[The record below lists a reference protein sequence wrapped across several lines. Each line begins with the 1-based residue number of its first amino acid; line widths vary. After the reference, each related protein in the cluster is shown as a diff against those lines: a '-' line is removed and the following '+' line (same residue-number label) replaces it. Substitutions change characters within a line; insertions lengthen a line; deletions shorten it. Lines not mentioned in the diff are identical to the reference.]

1 MSVTLAA
8 VVVAVGILDRLVG
21 EPHARFH
28 PVAWFGR
35 LVALVDR
42 AWGTPRLVGGL
53 AALGFPLVAAT
64 VAGGTVA
71 AAGRLGPIP
80 AAAVAVGVLFS
91 STSLRLLTA
100 TAREVVDRAET
111 DLPRA
116 REELRALAGREA
128 SELSPEL
135 IRSAA
140 VESAA
145 ENLADGLIAPLSAF
159 GLAALAAPLAG
170 WPTLPIAAAAAA
182 WVKAVNTMDS
192 MVGYRSKPV
201 GWASARL
208 DDLVM
213 WLPARLTALLIA
225 AAAGSPDPLFTGRRW
240 ARVPDSPNS
249 GWPMAALAAAVG
261 VRLEKP
267 GTYTLNSM
275 ADLPTARDAHRGI
288 GIVDRAGLLALGGWA
303 VVLFA

>member
-8 VVVAVGILDRLVG
+8 VVVAVGLLDRLVG
-21 EPHARFH
+21 EPPARLH

-35 LVALVDR
+35 LVARVDR
-42 AWGTPRLVGGL
+42 PWGAPRLAGGV
-53 AALGFPLVAAT
+53 AALVLPLCAAA
-64 VAGGTVA
+64 VAGGAVA
-71 AAGRLGPIP
+71 AAGRLGPIA
-80 AAAVAVGVLFS
+80 AAAVAVGVVFS
-91 STSLRLLTA
+91 STSLRLLVS
-100 TAREVVDRAET
+100 TAREVVDRADT

-116 REELRALAGREA
+116 RDELRALAGRDA
-128 SELSPEL
+128 SDLSPAL
-135 IRSAA
+135 VRSAA

-145 ENLADGLIAPLSAF
+145 ENLADGLVAPLSAF
-159 GLAALAAPLAG
+159 GVAALVASVVS
-170 WPTLPIAAAAAA
+170 WPVIPVAAAAAA

-213 WLPARLTALLIA
+213 WGPARLTALLIA
-225 AAAGSPDPLFTGRRW
+225 AAAGTPDPLFTGRRW

-249 GWPMAALAAAVG
+249 GWPMAALAAALG

-275 ADLPTARDAHRGI
+275 ADLPTVRDAGRGI
-288 GIVDRAGLLALGGWA
+288 GIIDRAGLLALGGWA
-303 VVLFA
+303 VVLLA